1 MDLSFGSPIA
11 LLGLLAIPV
20 LVLWYLTT
28 IARRRRAAD
37 EFRNPE
43 LAASVTPNLPG
54 IRRHVPAV
62 LLLTGVSLLL
72 LAMAR
77 PQRLVAV
84 PVERAQIMLVTD
96 VSGSMLSADVAPSR
110 LKAAQAA
117 GRRFLKEVPDEVN
130 VGIMAFNQI
139 PRVLQ
144 SPTTDRDALRQAIE
158 QYEASGGTAT
168 GDAIASALRTLGRQT
183 TGASTGRKGPPSAI
197 VLLSDG
203 VSTKGSDPLAAARLA
218 KQAGVPISTVTL
230 GTAGGTI
237 AVPRPRGAAG
247 FEIRKVPPD
256 PETLGKIASISGGRA
271 YDASSSS
278 DLSAVY
284 KELGSQL
291 GRRKTEKPLT
301 AGIAGLAGLLALIGA
316 ALSLRWFG
324 RLA

>member
-11 LLGLLAIPV
+11 LLGLLAVPV
-20 LVLWYLTT
+20 LGLWYLSTMS
-28 IARRRRAAD
+28 RRRRAAA

-43 LAASVTPNLPG
+43 LAASVTPSTPG
-54 IRRHVPAV
+54 IRRHVPV
-62 LLLTGVSLLL
+62 MLLLTGVTLLL
-72 LAMAR
+72 VAMAR
-77 PQRLVAV
+77 PQRTVAV

-96 VSGSMLSADVAPSR
+96 VSGSMLSTDVSPNR

-117 GRRFLKEVPDEVN
+117 ARRFLKEVPDQVN
-130 VGIMAFNQI
+130 VGILAFNQI

-144 SPTTDRDALRQAIE
+144 NPTTDRDALRDAIGQYQAG
-158 QYEASGGTAT
+158 GGTAT
-168 GDAIASALRTLGRQT
+168 GDAITAAVRTLGRGPSGQT
-183 TGASTGRKGPPSAI
+183 GKPKGPPSAI

-203 VSTKGSDPLAAARLA
+203 VSTKGSDPLEAAALA
-218 KQAGVPISTVTL
+218 RKAGVPISTVTL

-237 AVPRPRGAAG
+237 AVPRPRGAPG

-256 PETLGKIASISGGRA
+256 PQTLRKIASISGGRS
-271 YDASSSS
+271 YDAGSAS
-278 DLSAVY
+278 DLSGVY

-291 GRRKTEKPLT
+291 GRKKTQRELT
-301 AGIAGLAGLLALIGA
+301 AGLAGVAALLALIGA

>member
-11 LLGLLAIPV
+11 LLGLLAVPV
-20 LVLWYLTT
+20 LALWYVTT
-28 IARRRRAAD
+28 MARRRRAAA
-37 EFRNPE
+37 EFSNPE

-62 LLLTGVSLLL
+62 LLLVGVALLL

-77 PQRLVAV
+77 PQRTVAV

-96 VSGSMLSADVAPSR
+96 VSGSMLSDDVSPSR
-110 LKAAQAA
+110 LKAAQSA

-144 SPTTDRDALRQAIE
+144 SPTTDRDALRDAIE

-168 GDAIASALRTLGRQT
+168 GDAIAAALRTLGRDPS
-183 TGASTGRKGPPSAI
+183 STSAEKGPPSAI

-203 VSTKGSDPLAAARLA
+203 VSTKGSDPLDAARLA
-218 KQAGVPISTVTL
+218 KKAGVPVSTVTL
-230 GTAGGTI
+230 GTASGTI
-237 AVPRPRGAAG
+237 AVPRPRGAPG

-256 PETLGKIASISGGRA
+256 PETLGKIASITGGRS

-291 GRRKTEKPLT
+291 GRRKTQKPLT
-301 AGIAGLAGLLALIGA
+301 AGIAGIAGLLALIGA
-316 ALSLRWFG
+316 GLSLRWFG

>member
-11 LLGLLAIPV
+11 LLGLLAVPV

-28 IARRRRAAD
+28 MARRRRAAAD
-37 EFRNPE
+37 FSNPE
-43 LAASVTPNLPG
+43 LAASVTPNMPG
-54 IRRHVPAV
+54 MRRHVPAV

-77 PQRLVAV
+77 PQRTVAV

-96 VSGSMLSADVAPSR
+96 VSGSMLSTDVMPSR
-110 LKAAQAA
+110 LKAAQTAA
-117 GRRFLKEVPDEVN
+117 RRFLKEVPDEVN
-130 VGIMAFNQI
+130 VGILAFNQI

-144 SPTTDRDALRQAIE
+144 SPTTDRDALRDAIDQYQAG
-158 QYEASGGTAT
+158 GGTAT
-168 GDAIASALRTLGRQT
+168 GDAIVGAIRTLGRVPT
-183 TGASTGRKGPPSAI
+183 AERAGRKGPPSAI

-203 VSTKGSDPLAAARLA
+203 VSTKGLDPIEAARLA
-218 KQAGVPISTVTL
+218 KRTGVPISTVTL
-230 GTAGGTI
+230 GTAAGTI
-237 AVPRPRGAAG
+237 AVPRPRGAPG

-256 PETLGKIASISGGRA
+256 PETLAKIASISGGRS

-284 KELGSQL
+284 RELGSQL
-291 GRRKTEKPLT
+291 GRRKTQRELT
-301 AGIAGLAGLLALIGA
+301 AGIAGVAGLLALIGA